1 MSLIRSRIFVQID
14 FGNVHFCHN
23 QFTTFSIIYCAT
35 ESSLSIYLGC
45 VEKWLQELENQMIG
59 TLQMMMVSGKEAYAN
74 MKRKTSMQDYPTQV
88 NTLLEAF
95 PGF

>member
-1 MSLIRSRIFVQID
+1 
-14 FGNVHFCHN
+14 
-23 QFTTFSIIYCAT
+23 
-35 ESSLSIYLGC
+35 
-45 VEKWLQELENQMIG
+45 MIG

-88 NTLLEAF
+88 NTLLESI